1 MAVDKMIFKTRT
13 DGLIEC
19 IDWCDLEDDE
29 TTIGL
34 IVKSKE
40 DGYYRLKVTASK
52 PLSCRHLKL
61 TAKKVSDMN
70 KANQLTKTDRSM

>member
-1 MAVDKMIFKTRT
+1 MIFKTRD

-19 IDWCDLEDDE
+19 NDWCDLEDDE
-29 TTIGL
+29 TCIGL
-34 IVKSKE
+34 IIKSPE

-61 TAKKVSDMN
+61 TAQKVSEMN
-70 KANQLTKTDRSM
+70 KAI